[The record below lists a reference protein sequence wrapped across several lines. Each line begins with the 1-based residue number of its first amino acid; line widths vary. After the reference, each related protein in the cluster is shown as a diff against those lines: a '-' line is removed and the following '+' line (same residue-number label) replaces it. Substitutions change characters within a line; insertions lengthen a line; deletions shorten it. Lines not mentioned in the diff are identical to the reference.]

1 MERYEV
7 IRPLGAGGMSEV
19 YLAHDLILERNVA
32 IKRLRDQFVN
42 DKTLLSQ
49 FEREARSA
57 AQLVHPNIVGIYD
70 VIDDVQDQFI
80 VMEYVDGHT
89 LKEILAGGALSP
101 ERAIHITTQL
111 AAALAHA
118 HSHNVVHCDIKPQ
131 NILMAGDRVPKI
143 ADFGIAKMVSS
154 QTLVYT
160 TSVLGSV
167 HYISPEQATGEA
179 VTAASDI
186 YSLGIVLFEMLTG
199 RVPFDGDTAV
209 AVAMMQ
215 VEKKIPPLADF
226 VKKVPEGLQAVLD
239 KMTAKNPKDR
249 YASAQLLYE
258 DLLML
263 ESGQDPAVQPVTAGL
278 DGETIVMPRVQ
289 AHDYVSTGEGQE
301 EKAEGKKIISVD
313 IDKDAMAKKAK
324 SVKEKIEDYIS
335 NFRFTYNRVIVLL
348 TLLVML
354 ISLGAHFFF
363 KHDNMIVA
371 VPGVV
376 NMQLDEARKMLEL
389 RDYKVELQEETS
401 LEAKEGVVLRQIP
414 PAGERRRKGSTVKL
428 TFSVGAE
435 KHTMPDLEA
444 LSLIKAQQTLDA
456 VKLRVGK
463 IERKYSN
470 SYRIGTVISQKPAAG
485 EEVPEGSLV
494 DLIINEGDRKLPNL
508 VGMQMSE
515 AEKILRNL
523 GLRMGEVRRV
533 NSSDARGTITAVSP
547 AAGMMLPAYYPVH
560 LTVSDGPDSSV
571 VAGVFEYTVPGNSS
585 EKHRIQI
592 YKIDRKGRTLVYSST
607 DAGGKYIKQT
617 VDTTNGKVTIV
628 VYCDG
633 RQVEE
638 TGF

>member
-1 MERYEV
+1 MTMERYEV

-42 DKTLLSQ
+42 DKALLAQ

-70 VIDDVQDQFI
+70 VIDEVQDQFI

-89 LKEILAGGALSP
+89 LKEILANGPLSP
-101 ERAIHITTQL
+101 ERAIRITTQL

-131 NILMAGDRVPKI
+131 NILMAGDEIPKI

-167 HYISPEQATGEA
+167 HYISPEQATGEQ

-215 VEKKIPPLADF
+215 VEKPVPPLTDYLEE
-226 VKKVPEGLQAVLD
+226 VPEGLQTVLD
-239 KMTAKNPKDR
+239 KMTAKKPQDR
-249 YASAQLLYE
+249 YRSAQVLYD
-258 DLLML
+258 DLLRL
-263 ESGQDPAVQPVTAGL
+263 EGGQEPVAQPLTSGLG
-278 DGETIVMPRVQ
+278 GETIVMPRVQ
-289 AHDYVSTGEGQE
+289 TRSGVTNRGEVRNG
-301 EKAEGKKIISVD
+301 GKIISVD
-313 IDKDAMAKKAK
+313 INKDAMAKKAK
-324 SVKEKIEDYIS
+324 GFEEKILDYIH
-335 NFRFTYNRVIVLL
+335 NFKFTYNRCVVLL
-348 TLLVML
+348 TLLVVL
-354 ISLGAHFFF
+354 ISVAAHFFF
-363 KHDNMIVA
+363 KHDNMVIS

-376 NMQLDEARKMLEL
+376 NVQVEEAKRILEL
-389 RDYKVELQEETS
+389 RDYKVELQEENS
-401 LEAKEGVVLRQIP
+401 AEAKEGVVLRQIP
-414 PAGERRRKGSTVKL
+414 PAGEKRRKGSTVKL

-444 LSLIKAQQTLDA
+444 LSLIKAQQTLDS
-456 VKLRVGK
+456 VRLRVGK
-463 IERKYSN
+463 IERRYSN
-470 SYRIGTVISQKPAAG
+470 AYRIGTVISQKPAAG
-485 EEVPEGSLV
+485 EAVPEGSLV
-494 DLIINEGDRKLPNL
+494 DLVVNEGDRKLPNL
-508 VGMQMSE
+508 VGMQMAE

-533 NSSDARGTITAVSP
+533 NSSEARGTITAVSP
-547 AAGMMLPAYYPVH
+547 AAGLMLPAYYPVH
-560 LTVSDGPDSSV
+560 LTISDGPDSSV
-571 VAGVFEYTVPGNSS
+571 VAGLFEYKVPGNSS
-585 EKHRIQI
+585 EKHRVQI

-607 DAGGKYIKQT
+607 DAGGKIIQQT
-617 VDTTNGKVTIV
+617 IDTSNGKITIV